1 MTFRHL
7 KIFVSLYENNFNT
20 TKTAASMHM
29 TQPAVSLAVKEL
41 EQYYGV
47 ALFDRIGNRLKIT
60 PAGLRFYE
68 YSSHIIALFD
78 EMDNSIKNWD
88 LAGTIRVGSSI
99 TIGSQFLPA
108 YVNSFQSR
116 YPGPRV
122 KAQIAPSKQLE
133 QMILNNELDFALIE
147 GSSHNPSFICEEY
160 MEDHLTVICPAN
172 GQFQPGQEI
181 SIHEFCQ
188 QNFLLREHGSGT
200 RETFENTIAAAGFSI
215 EPIWEAVSTTAL
227 VNAVISGIGISIL
240 PHRMIAD
247 AIQQGQVIAVTVKGL
262 EFKRKF
268 NIIYHQKKF
277 LTAAARSFIELCRS
291 QKA

>member
-20 TKTAASMHM
+20 TKTAARMHM

-78 EMDNSIKNWD
+78 EMDNSMKNWD

-116 YPGPRV
+116 YPGTRV

>member
-78 EMDNSIKNWD
+78 EMDNSMKNWD

-116 YPGPRV
+116 YPGTRV

-240 PHRMIAD
+240 PQRMIAD

>member
-78 EMDNSIKNWD
+78 EMDNSMKNWD

-116 YPGPRV
+116 YPGTRV

-277 LTAAARSFIELCRS
+277 LTAAARLFIELCRS

>member
-29 TQPAVSLAVKEL
+29 TQLAVSLAVKEL

-78 EMDNSIKNWD
+78 EMDNSMKNWD

-116 YPGPRV
+116 YPGTRV

-247 AIQQGQVIAVTVKGL
+247 TIQQGQVIAVTVKGL

>member
-78 EMDNSIKNWD
+78 EMDNSMKNWD

-116 YPGPRV
+116 YPGTRV

-200 RETFENTIAAAGFSI
+200 RETFENTIAAASFSI

>member
-29 TQPAVSLAVKEL
+29 TQPAVSLAVEEL

-78 EMDNSIKNWD
+78 EMDNSMKNWD

-99 TIGSQFLPA
+99 TIGSQFLPD

-116 YPGPRV
+116 YPGTRV

-160 MEDHLTVICPAN
+160 MEDHLTVICSAN

>member
-78 EMDNSIKNWD
+78 EMDNSMKNWD

-116 YPGPRV
+116 YPGTRV

-160 MEDHLTVICPAN
+160 MEDHLTVICSAN

>member
-78 EMDNSIKNWD
+78 EMDNSMKNWD

-116 YPGPRV
+116 YPGTRV
-122 KAQIAPSKQLE
+122 KAQIGPSKQLE

-277 LTAAARSFIELCRS
+277 LTAAARSFIELCCS

>member
-78 EMDNSIKNWD
+78 EMDNSMKNWD

-116 YPGPRV
+116 YPGTRV

-277 LTAAARSFIELCRS
+277 LTATARSFIELCRS